1 MAPCDSNLGVVPD
14 LAAIAAEPEAVSRL
28 TADVVE
34 ALLGKCSVAQGAL
47 VGRLLALRASGSGP
61 GDHSADGD
69 RLLDVEEA
77 ARKLGKSK
85 DHLYRH
91 AGDYPFTVR
100 DGRSLRFSEQ
110 GIEKFI
116 RQRMGR

>member
-1 MAPCDSNLGVVPD
+1 MQLK
-14 LAAIAAEPEAVSRL
+14 AVLWARL
-28 TADVVE
+28 TVPQSN
-34 ALLGKCSVAQGAL
+34 GQPQG
-47 VGRLLALRASGSGP
+47 
-61 GDHSADGD
+61 DWD
-69 RLLDVEEA
+69 RLLDVKA
-77 ARKLGKSK
+77 AAAKLGKST
-85 DHLYRH
+85 DALYRQ

>member
-1 MAPCDSNLGVVPD
+1 MTLESKLAPVPD
-14 LAAIAAEPEAVSRL
+14 LAAIAAHPDVARRL
-28 TADVVE
+28 PADQVE
-34 ALLGKCSVAQGAL
+34 ALLATCSVCQGAL
-47 VGRLLALRASGSGP
+47 VNRLLTLRTSTNGQGQTTP
-61 GDHSADGD
+61 DGD
-69 RLLDVEEA
+69 RLLTAEDA

-85 DHLYRH
+85 DALYRH

>member
-1 MAPCDSNLGVVPD
+1 MAAEHKFGIVPD
-14 LAAIAAEPEAVSRL
+14 LTAIG
-28 TADVVE
+28 ADPDVARHLPADQVE
-34 ALLGKCSVAQGAL
+34 ALLATCSVCQGAL
-47 VGRLLALRASGSGP
+47 VNRLLALRASTNGQGQTKP
-61 GDHSADGD
+61 DGD
-69 RLLDVEEA
+69 RLLTAEDA

-85 DHLYRH
+85 DALYRH

-116 RQRMGR
+116 RQRLGR